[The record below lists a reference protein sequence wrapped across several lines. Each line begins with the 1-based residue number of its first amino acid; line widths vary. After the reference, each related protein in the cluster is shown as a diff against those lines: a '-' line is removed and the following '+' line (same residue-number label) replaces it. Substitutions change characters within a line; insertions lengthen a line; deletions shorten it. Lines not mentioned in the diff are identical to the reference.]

1 MKRLLMLPLIL
12 VAMGACIS
20 ASSQND
26 PFAPAF
32 EAFAIV
38 LIATLI
44 GRFIARKL
52 NLSLVLGEVMMGII
66 IGTLFSALHRPGVV
80 VIRNQS
86 TILSIINKL
95 DDNIPLDDAVLT
107 TVKESSIPPDDKIL
121 LIETFNEGDAE
132 RYILMARI
140 LLLFSSFGIALLLF
154 SVGLQSN
161 ILEIIRLGPKGI
173 LIALTGITLSGFLG
187 YYFTLLI
194 FPGADPKLPLFIGGA
209 LCSSSTG
216 MTARVFKEMN
226 KMETPEAKLVMSAAV
241 FDDILGL
248 VLLAILSGVVASGEP
263 QIEAMA
269 FILLKAILFL
279 GGVILVGLY
288 VLPRI
293 IRPIESL
300 DPQNIRLLFPMI
312 LLLLMCWLADYI
324 GLAMTIGAFA
334 AGLMITEKLFSSNQD
349 LHQTVEKL
357 IAPIE
362 GIFVPVFFVLM
373 GVQVDITLFADI
385 KVLGVGL
392 LMTLV
397 AALGKIGAAI
407 LLPKNINKII
417 VGMGMI
423 PRGEVALIFMS
434 IGKLVGVINAQFY
447 AIIVMVILLTISL
460 TPPALRWAFKRAET
474 KQSSRP
480 GEVH

>member
-1 MKRLLMLPLIL
+1 MKKFRYSLAISI
-12 VAMGACIS
+12 MGACIS
-20 ASSQND
+20 SSSQTT
-26 PFAPAF
+26 PLPAF

-38 LIATLI
+38 LIATLV

-95 DDNIPLDDAVLT
+95 DENIPLDDAVLT
-107 TVKESSIPPDDKIL
+107 TVRESSIPPDDKTI
-121 LIETFNEGDAE
+121 LIETFNEGDSE

-173 LIALTGITLSGFLG
+173 LIALTGITLSGSLG
-187 YYFTLLI
+187 YYITLLI

-226 KMETPEAKLVMSAAV
+226 MMETPEAKLVMSAAV

-263 QIEAMA
+263 QVGAMA
-269 FILLKAILFL
+269 FIFLKAILFL
-279 GGVILVGLY
+279 GGVISGTSSTRV
-288 VLPRI
+288 
-293 IRPIESL
+293 IRPIEVLTRKIFVCFSN
-300 DPQNIRLLFPMI
+300 D

-324 GLAMTIGAFA
+324 GLA
-334 AGLMITEKLFSSNQD
+334 
-349 LHQTVEKL
+349 
-357 IAPIE
+357 
-362 GIFVPVFFVLM
+362 
-373 GVQVDITLFADI
+373 
-385 KVLGVGL
+385 
-392 LMTLV
+392 
-397 AALGKIGAAI
+397 
-407 LLPKNINKII
+407 
-417 VGMGMI
+417 
-423 PRGEVALIFMS
+423 
-434 IGKLVGVINAQFY
+434 
-447 AIIVMVILLTISL
+447 
-460 TPPALRWAFKRAET
+460 
-474 KQSSRP
+474 
-480 GEVH
+480 